1 MDGEN
6 HSMTDWKTILAG
18 ADDEYLAGLSNKGT
32 VKRAHKDRE
41 TTPCEILDTGDQGI
55 NVKLGEEEL
64 LIAPVLAES
73 RCSCPS
79 RSICR
84 HIVQAILVLKDMYEA
99 GEGGIKE
106 EKKEKSEALPS
117 EELWQAVLGIGNQKI
132 IRALGMKKLGEVLGQ
147 IRAGKRADIARSS
160 TVLVKLPDSE
170 LQVKFL
176 LPLEY
181 SSCTCKKKE
190 FCAHRAAAALWC
202 RMEAGTLR
210 LEEFEKEEEEPKAD
224 LNRIREKAGEMKAA
238 LEDILASGLS
248 RTASQSADTLERLA
262 VISHNEGLA
271 SFEDAFR
278 SLQNGYEV
286 YFSRSSSVNAA
297 GLMDESA
304 RLYEQICRL
313 SRVKTDGELRNLGG
327 VFHMDYEPAGDME
340 LIGITAEA
348 FQSRNGYQGETV
360 YFLEK
365 NTKKWYTY
373 TSARPVYYDSRGR
386 RGQME
391 KAAAPW
397 GLNVSL
403 EELAGTEVCLK
414 QAKAGKTGRLSSS
427 QDAKGMITGKHSF
440 CPEDAGKWLYKDFG
454 ALFKEQC
461 FLKNSWL
468 KREEETLRIVCVQ
481 AAAWDAARF
490 SQAEQKF
497 SMAVFDS
504 NGKELLTEMAYSRR
518 EDANIRYLERIAD
531 QVEKGEIPIPAIA
544 GKLYLKDG
552 KMILHPLEIFQ
563 WGQEAGKRE
572 AFADEWVSDSP
583 QERERVLKIN
593 AMEQMYRL
601 LEEVSQQIEDLYQS
615 GFDAVHDSTLGMLRQ
630 WAERAGESG
639 LAFLGIQLGKL
650 CREIEG
656 CRHSLHPVHG
666 AELEIYANIAE
677 YLWLA
682 RRKTEF
688 DLAEAYYTQ

>member
-117 EELWQAVLGIGNQKI
+117 EELWQAVLEIGNQKI

-160 TVLVKLPDSE
+160 TVLVELPDSE

-248 RTASQSADTLERLA
+248 RTSSQSADTLERLA

-313 SRVKTDGELRNLGG
+313 SRVKTDRELRNLGG

-373 TSARPVYYDSRGR
+373 TSARPMYYDIKDGADERSR
-386 RGQME
+386 
-391 KAAAPW
+391 PW

-403 EELAGTEVCLK
+403 EELAGIEVCLK

-427 QDAKGMITGKHSF
+427 QDTKGMI
-440 CPEDAGKWLYKDFG
+440 
-454 ALFKEQC
+454 
-461 FLKNSWL
+461 
-468 KREEETLRIVCVQ
+468 
-481 AAAWDAARF
+481 
-490 SQAEQKF
+490 
-497 SMAVFDS
+497 M
-504 NGKELLTEMAYSRR
+504 
-518 EDANIRYLERIAD
+518 
-531 QVEKGEIPIPAIA
+531 
-544 GKLYLKDG
+544 
-552 KMILHPLEIFQ
+552 
-563 WGQEAGKRE
+563 
-572 AFADEWVSDSP
+572 
-583 QERERVLKIN
+583 
-593 AMEQMYRL
+593 
-601 LEEVSQQIEDLYQS
+601 
-615 GFDAVHDSTLGMLRQ
+615 
-630 WAERAGESG
+630 
-639 LAFLGIQLGKL
+639 
-650 CREIEG
+650 
-656 CRHSLHPVHG
+656 
-666 AELEIYANIAE
+666 
-677 YLWLA
+677 
-682 RRKTEF
+682 
-688 DLAEAYYTQ
+688 

>member
-1 MDGEN
+1 
-6 HSMTDWKTILAG
+6 MTDWKTILAG

-41 TTPCEILDTGDQGI
+41 TIPCEVLETEDQGI
-55 NVKLGEEEL
+55 KVKLGEEEL
-64 LIAPVLAES
+64 LILPVLAES

-99 GEGGIKE
+99 GEDRAEG
-106 EKKEKSEALPS
+106 EKTEQSGSLPS
-117 EELWQAVLGIGNQKI
+117 EELWQAILGIGNQKI
-132 IRALGMKKLGEVLGQ
+132 IRALGTKKLCEVLGQ
-147 IRAGKRADIARSS
+147 IRAGSRANITRSS
-160 TVLVKLPDSE
+160 TVLVELPDSDV
-170 LQVKFL
+170 QVKFL

-202 RMEAGTLR
+202 RAEAGTLR
-210 LEEFEKEEEEPKAD
+210 LEEFEREEEEPKAD
-224 LNRIREKAGEMKAA
+224 LNRVREKAGEMKEA
-238 LEDILASGLS
+238 LGAILASGLS

-271 SFEDAFR
+271 FIEDAFR
-278 SLQNGYEV
+278 SLQNGYEA
-286 YFSRSSSVNAA
+286 YFGRSSSVNAA

-304 RLYEQICRL
+304 RLYDQICRL
-313 SRVKTDGELRNLGG
+313 SQVKTDGELLSIGG
-327 VFHMDYEPAGDME
+327 VFHMDYEPAGDLE
-340 LIGITAEA
+340 LIGITAES

-386 RGQME
+386 RGQTE
-391 KAAAPW
+391 QKTAPW
-397 GLNVSL
+397 GLNLPL
-403 EELAGTEVCLK
+403 EDLAGTEVCLK
-414 QAKAGKTGRLSSS
+414 QAKAGKTGRLSSGR
-427 QDAKGMITGKHSF
+427 DTKGTIRGKHSF

-454 ALFKEQC
+454 TLFKEQC
-461 FLKNSWL
+461 LLKNSWL
-468 KREEETLRIVCVQ
+468 KREDEMLRIVCVQ
-481 AAAWDAARF
+481 AASWDAARF

-504 NGKELLTEMAYSRR
+504 GGKELLTEMAYSRR

-531 QVEKGEIPIPAIA
+531 QVEKGESPIPAIA

-552 KMILHPLEIFQ
+552 KMVLYPLEIFQ
-563 WGQEAGKRE
+563 WGQEVCKQE
-572 AFADEWVSDSP
+572 ACADESRSDSP
-583 QERERVLKIN
+583 QQRERMLKIN
-593 AMEQMYRL
+593 AMEQIYSL
-601 LEEVSQQIEDLYQS
+601 LAEISQQIEDLYQS
-615 GFDAVHDSTLGMLRQ
+615 GFDAIHDSTLAMLRQ
-630 WAERAGESG
+630 WAERAEESG
-639 LAFLGIQLGKL
+639 LAFLGTQLGKL
-650 CREIEG
+650 CREIEV

-666 AELEIYANIAE
+666 EELGIYVKIVE

-688 DLAEAYYTQ
+688 DLAEAYYVP